1 MPLTPEQQ
9 KELRQLELEQLEEEE
24 ADYQAQQAATKPAV
38 APRMQEPDTPVSS
51 PEATARGLAD
61 VLTLGTAKYTA
72 PVIRSGLQAVLP
84 KGVNELLNLKP
95 YEVEKAKY
103 EEREDIAKQYE
114 PASYIGGQAFGMGS
128 QILGGIPLRGAAS
141 LLGAGRAAAPEA
153 VSAGRAAATRSFE
166 SPMGQAALGGFQA
179 GAESKFDPLEVLKG
193 ATIGGGLTFLGS
205 LGARWAQ
212 PTLERGAAGMA
223 AKATGADIDKPSR
236 NISRMPGGRQ
246 AYGRDV
252 LEQGITSPFRSVAG
266 AAENAAAQRR
276 QYGEEIG
283 DIYRQ
288 LDEMEGIEVPA
299 NHMER
304 VFNRINREVV
314 QPLNDVTATRGTAR
328 RLDTNFL
335 NDLRNRVEAGDRFT
349 YRQLHRE
356 QSRLGDA
363 AYGQGSYDNPVKR
376 ELRNVERIMREELQN
391 AASRTNPGS
400 ELIENLRNTNRRYAV
415 ATVAAETAEDKV
427 RRMAK
432 NRGFSLSD
440 YVLGAGGLAAGA
452 QSDIGALLGAGGA
465 MAVNRYLREY
475 GPQQTAALLNMAQRM
490 ARDNPD
496 QIGAYVNFLLGEQV
510 TKFLGGKEK

>member
-1 MPLTPEQQ
+1 MALSPEEERELEEL
-9 KELRQLELEQLEEEE
+9 ELRELEAKES
-24 ADYQAQQAATKPAV
+24 AAATPQQR
-38 APRMQEPDTPVSS
+38 APRIQQPDTPVSS
-51 PEATARGLAD
+51 PEATGRGLAD
-61 VLTLGTAKYTA
+61 VLTFGTAKYTA
-72 PVIRSGLQAVLP
+72 PAIRGGLEAVLP

-103 EEREDIAKQYE
+103 EEREDVAKQYE
-114 PASYIGGQAFGMGS
+114 PASYIGGQALGMGS
-128 QILGGIPLRGAAS
+128 Q
-141 LLGAGRAAAPEA
+141 LLAAPFTGA
-153 VSAGRAAATRSFE
+153 VQGARLGVPAATRALAGRSFE

-193 ATIGGGLTFLGS
+193 ATIGGGLTFFGS
-205 LGARWAQ
+205 LAARGAQ

-299 NHMER
+299 NHMEN

-496 QIGAYVNFLLGEQV
+496 QIGAYVNFLLGEQRI
-510 TKFLGGKEK
+510 KFLGGKEK

>member
-1 MPLTPEQQ
+1 MALSPEEERELEEL
-9 KELRQLELEQLEEEE
+9 ELRELEAKES
-24 ADYQAQQAATKPAV
+24 AAATPQQR
-38 APRMQEPDTPVSS
+38 APRIQQSDTPVSS
-51 PEATARGLAD
+51 PEATGRGLAD
-61 VLTLGTAKYTA
+61 VLTFGTAKYTA
-72 PVIRSGLQAVLP
+72 PAIRGGLEAVLP

-103 EEREDIAKQYE
+103 EEREDVAKQYE
-114 PASYIGGQAFGMGS
+114 PASYIGGQALGMGS
-128 QILGGIPLRGAAS
+128 Q
-141 LLGAGRAAAPEA
+141 LLAAPFTGA
-153 VSAGRAAATRSFE
+153 VQGARLGVPAATRALAGRSFE

-193 ATIGGGLTFLGS
+193 ATIGGGLTFFGS
-205 LGARWAQ
+205 LAARGAQ

-299 NHMER
+299 NHMEN

-496 QIGAYVNFLLGEQV
+496 QIGAYVNFLLGEQRI
-510 TKFLGGKEK
+510 KFLGGKEK